1 MRAGVTVTNASR
13 SAGDEV
19 VLVFVRELVASVT
32 RPVRELKS
40 FVRLSLAPG
49 ETKTVHIEIP
59 AAALALWD
67 QDMKEV
73 VEPGE
78 FELWVGEEPEP
89 VAVVRIPVAAAT
101 P

>member
-1 MRAGVTVTNASR
+1 
-13 SAGDEV
+13 
-19 VLVFVRELVASVT
+19 
-32 RPVRELKS
+32 
-40 FVRLSLAPG
+40 
-49 ETKTVHIEIP
+49 
-59 AAALALWD
+59 
-67 QDMKEV
+67 MKEV

>member
-13 SAGDEV
+13 SADDEV
-19 VLVFVRELVASVT
+19 VLVFVRDLVASVT